1 MSVWYLDSSAI
12 VKFVVAEEESEALA
26 AWRGD
31 LDAEDV
37 LMTCELALAGVLRAI
52 RRVHGDDGG
61 ALAHLD
67 SLDHLVVD
75 RDLLL
80 AAGRLVPAGLR
91 TLDAIHLAAA
101 GAAGEDLAGV
111 VTYDERRAEVA
122 GSLGFGLVAPGRWV
136 ASPGTGR
143 PAGTRPRFS

>member
-12 VKFVVAEEESEALA
+12 VKFAVVERESAALA

-31 LDAEDV
+31 LGSGDV
-37 LMTCELALAGVLRAI
+37 LMTCELAVAEVLRAVG
-52 RRVHGDDGG
+52 RVDGDMDV

-67 SLDHLVVD
+67 ALEQLVVD

-80 AAGRLVPAGLR
+80 AAGRLEPVGIR

-101 GAAGEDLAGV
+101 VTAGKDLVGV
-111 VTYDERRAEVA
+111 VTYDERMADAARDLDLAP
-122 GSLGFGLVAPGRWV
+122 LAPGR
-136 ASPGTGR
+136 
-143 PAGTRPRFS
+143 